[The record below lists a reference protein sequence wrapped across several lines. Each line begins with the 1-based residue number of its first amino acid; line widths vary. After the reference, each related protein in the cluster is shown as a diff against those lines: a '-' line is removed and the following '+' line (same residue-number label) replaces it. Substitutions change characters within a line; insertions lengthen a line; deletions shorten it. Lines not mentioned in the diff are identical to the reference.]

1 DIEAAV
7 AEQPRH
13 EDGDRDVVRVA
24 ARRRHRVAAHRD
36 FGDVELGELEG
47 AVERLLRLEI
57 DRGDVAALD
66 RGASVEDRAG
76 AVVVADRE
84 PKLQWHVRLR
94 KHPWRKNRPNLP
106 IIDCPVNRMVPN
118 ALPPRPR
125 DRSMKLPRFEYA
137 CPTTLSE
144 AVALL
149 ASHDGE

>member
-1 DIEAAV
+1 AAV

-84 PKLQWHVRLR
+84 AQRQWHVRLR
-94 KHPWRKNRPNLP
+94 KQSWREIARTCLLLT
-106 IIDCPVNRMVPN
+106 VRSTGWYRM
-118 ALPPRPR
+118 
-125 DRSMKLPRFEYA
+125 
-137 CPTTLSE
+137 LSRR
-144 AVALL
+144 AHVTA
-149 ASHDGE
+149 A